1 MVVIPSHHGATLRV
15 LAPGNVFK
23 NTNVTFAQVD
33 HAIAQVA
40 GARGAWRSQAAR
52 FAASSSCVMI
62 GDLAGMPLFMTA
74 PCSHFEQTR
83 TRGSDAAVTPTWPQM
98 GQAIR
103 VNMSGSLARSAGVDA

>member
-1 MVVIPSHHGATLRV
+1 MSRLPKWTMR
-15 LAPGNVFK
+15 
-23 NTNVTFAQVD
+23 
-33 HAIAQVA
+33 AQVA

-62 GDLAGMPLFMTA
+62 GDLAGVPLFITA

-103 VNMSGSLARSAGVDA
+103 VNISGSLARSAGG